1 MPNENQFSD
10 IPGLGDAAG
19 LEAYL
24 QNQSLAAQGV
34 QPQAAEQAAAA
45 NQAAQGQAQPD
56 HSAGQLAAGRT
67 YTEEDLRQIVA
78 SLDRL
83 QAGQRGSQLQQQQQ
97 QQQQQP
103 QPQAP
108 RQAAYSP
115 QELAFIQKAL
125 GLGYGIDDINKTIM
139 SRRAQASPSNID
151 ARISAIE
158 QTLQSAA
165 YKQAETAFVDRLS
178 AFGDKYGLS
187 EDDIVQFANAAMDQG
202 INIAMS
208 NVNLDTVFRA
218 VYPEQYAIRT
228 QRMQNSPSS
237 QIYGGAAM
245 PGSNTASAQR
255 AASAYVENFLAS
267 RMPGQYQPPKK

>member
-10 IPGLGDAAG
+10 IPSLSDTAG

-24 QNQSLAAQGV
+24 QDQQLAAQGV
-34 QPQAAEQAAAA
+34 QPQAAQQAAAA
-45 NQAAQGQAQPD
+45 NQAAQPQAQPSAD
-56 HSAGQLAAGRT
+56 QSAGQSGAQQPAGRT
-67 YTEEDLRQIVA
+67 YTEDELRQIVA

-83 QAGQRGSQLQQQQQ
+83 QAGQRAAQTQQQMRA
-97 QQQQQP
+97 QP
-103 QPQAP
+103 SQP
-108 RQAAYSP
+108 AYSQ
-115 QELAFIQKAL
+115 QEMAFIQKAL
-125 GLGYGIDDINKTIM
+125 GLGYGMDDINKTIM
-139 SRRAQASPSNID
+139 SRRAQAAPANIN

-165 YKQAETAFVDRLS
+165 YKQAETAFVDKLS
-178 AFGDKYGLS
+178 AFGDRYGLS
-187 EDDIVQFANAAMDQG
+187 EDDLVQFANAAMDQG

-228 QRMQNSPSS
+228 QRMQATPSS

-245 PGSNTASAQR
+245 PGNNAASAQR

>member
-56 HSAGQLAAGRT
+56 HSADQPAAGRT

-78 SLDRL
+78 SLDRF
-83 QAGQRGSQLQQQQQ
+83 QAGQRGSQLQQQ

-125 GLGYGIDDINKTIM
+125 GLGYGMDDINKTIM
-139 SRRAQASPSNID
+139 SKRAQASPSNLA
-151 ARISAIE
+151 ARIAAVE
-158 QTLQSAA
+158 QTIQSAA
-165 YKQAETAFVDRLS
+165 YNQAEAAFVDKIS

-187 EDDIVQFANAAMDQG
+187 EGDIVQFANAALDQG

>member
-10 IPGLGDAAG
+10 IPSLSDTAG
-19 LEAYL
+19 LETYL

-34 QPQAAEQAAAA
+34 QPQAAEQAVAA

-56 HSAGQLAAGRT
+56 QSASQPASGKT
-67 YTEEDLRQIVA
+67 YTEDDLRQIVA
-78 SLDRL
+78 NLDRL
-83 QAGQRGSQLQQQQQ
+83 QAGQRNAQLQQQQQ
-97 QQQQQP
+97 SVQ
-103 QPQAP
+103 
-108 RQAAYSP
+108 RQSSYSP
-115 QELAFIQKAL
+115 QEMSFIQKAL
-125 GLGYGIDDINKTIM
+125 SLGYGMDAINKTIM
-139 SRRAQASPSNID
+139 NRRAQASPSNIN

-165 YKQAETAFVDRLS
+165 YKQAETEFVDKLS
-178 AFGDKYGLS
+178 TFGDRYGLS
-187 EDDIVQFANAAMDQG
+187 EDDLIQFAQAAMDQG
-202 INIAMS
+202 INIATS

-245 PGSNTASAQR
+245 PGNNTASAQR

>member
-10 IPGLGDAAG
+10 IPSLSDAAG

-45 NQAAQGQAQPD
+45 NQAAQGQPQTD
-56 HSAGQLAAGRT
+56 QFAGQQTADRT

-78 SLDRL
+78 NLDRL
-83 QAGQRGSQLQQQQQ
+83 QAGQRSVQPQQQ
-97 QQQQQP
+97 
-103 QPQAP
+103 AS
-108 RQAAYSP
+108 RQASYSP

-139 SRRAQASPSNID
+139 NRRAQASPSNIN

-165 YKQAETAFVDRLS
+165 YKQAEAAFVDKLS

>member
-10 IPGLGDAAG
+10 IPSLSDTAG
-19 LEAYL
+19 LETYL
-24 QNQSLAAQGV
+24 QNQQLAAQGV

-45 NQAAQGQAQPD
+45 NQAAQPQPSAD
-56 HSAGQLAAGRT
+56 QSAGQSGAQQPAGRT
-67 YTEEDLRQIVA
+67 YTEDELRQIVA

-83 QAGQRGSQLQQQQQ
+83 QAGQRNAQLQQGQG
-97 QQQQQP
+97 
-103 QPQAP
+103 QAQP
-108 RQAAYSP
+108 RQPAYSQ
-115 QELAFIQKAL
+115 QEMAFIQKAL
-125 GLGYGIDDINKTIM
+125 GLGYGMDDINKTIM
-139 SRRAQASPSNID
+139 SRRAQAAPANIN

-165 YKQAETAFVDRLS
+165 YKQAEAAFVDKMS
-178 AFGDKYGLS
+178 AFGDRYGLS
-187 EDDIVQFANAAMDQG
+187 EDDLVQFANAAMDQG

-228 QRMQNSPSS
+228 QRMQATPSS

-245 PGSNTASAQR
+245 PGNNAASAQR

>member
-10 IPGLGDAAG
+10 IPSLSDTAG
-19 LEAYL
+19 LETYL
-24 QNQSLAAQGV
+24 QNQQLAAQGV

-45 NQAAQGQAQPD
+45 NQAAQPQPSAD
-56 HSAGQLAAGRT
+56 QSAGQSGAQQPAGRT
-67 YTEEDLRQIVA
+67 YTEDELRQIVA
-78 SLDRL
+78 NLDRL
-83 QAGQRGSQLQQQQQ
+83 QAGQRNAQLQQGQG
-97 QQQQQP
+97 
-103 QPQAP
+103 QAQP
-108 RQAAYSP
+108 RQPAYSQ
-115 QELAFIQKAL
+115 QEMAFIQKAL
-125 GLGYGIDDINKTIM
+125 GLGYGMDDINKTIM
-139 SRRAQASPSNID
+139 SRRAQAAPANIN

-165 YKQAETAFVDRLS
+165 YKQAEAAFVDKLS
-178 AFGDKYGLS
+178 AFGDRYGLS
-187 EDDIVQFANAAMDQG
+187 EDDLVQFANAAMDQG

-228 QRMQNSPSS
+228 QRMQATPSS

-245 PGSNTASAQR
+245 PGNNAASAQR